1 MAFLTDH
8 DGGLP
13 VTMTLKVY
21 QVDRH
26 GRTQVIRPKAEV
38 TPAEEPPATDE
49 FPTCQCH
56 QCKGGQR

>member
-1 MAFLTDH
+1 M
-8 DGGLP
+8 
-13 VTMTLKVY
+13 TMTLKVY